1 VTSEADADVG
11 QATAGLLGLRDAVT
25 AGLFDLGVPTNTAA
39 VHDKAVH
46 DKAVHDKAVHDK
58 AWGEA
63 DALRKHG
70 AETVVSDLV
79 ELLAAACG
87 KAAW

>member
-1 VTSEADADVG
+1 MTSEADADVG
-11 QATAGLLGLRDAVT
+11 RATAGLLGLPDAVT
-25 AGLFDLGVPTNTAA
+25 AGLFDLGGVPTNTAA

-46 DKAVHDKAVHDK
+46 DKGVHDK

-70 AETVVSDLV
+70 AHIVVSDLV

>member
-1 VTSEADADVG
+1 MTSEADADVG
-11 QATAGLLGLRDAVT
+11 RATAGLLGLPDAVT
-25 AGLFDLGVPTNTAA
+25 AGLFDIGGVPTNTAA
-39 VHDKAVH
+39 VHDN
-46 DKAVHDKAVHDK
+46 AVHDKAVHDK

-70 AETVVSDLV
+70 ADIVVSDLV

>member
-1 VTSEADADVG
+1 MTSEADADVG
-11 QATAGLLGLRDAVT
+11 RATAGLLGLPDAVT
-25 AGLFDLGVPTNTAA
+25 AGLFDLGGVQTNTA
-39 VHDKAVH
+39 
-46 DKAVHDKAVHDK
+46 AVHDKAVHDK

-70 AETVVSDLV
+70 ADIVVSDLV